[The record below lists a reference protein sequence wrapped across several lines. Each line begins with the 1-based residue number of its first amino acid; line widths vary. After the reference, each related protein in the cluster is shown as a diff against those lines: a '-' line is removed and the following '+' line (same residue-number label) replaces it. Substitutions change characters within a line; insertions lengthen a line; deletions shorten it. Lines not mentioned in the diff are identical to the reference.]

1 MKTTKTIKRK
11 LPLVAPEDH
20 NFQEKQSLQTVSES
34 AENPQEQKQQVL
46 TTEQATVETRQQ
58 PIRIQ
63 LNGFRIDGRIKE
75 LTLESTL
82 THNRLIALTRSD
94 SINIDSATIL
104 YTSLVNL
111 QQKIAKWV
119 EIKSIYELN
128 IKVNIFDKE
137 MTLMEVREAGKLL
150 REKIECL
157 NEMTDIISTSVTDK
171 LVNLQQSFLLLRKQ
185 ERLVA
190 YYEDATAIGKSQP
203 GTFELDSSLFDN
215 N

>member
-1 MKTTKTIKRK
+1 
-11 LPLVAPEDH
+11 
-20 NFQEKQSLQTVSES
+20 
-34 AENPQEQKQQVL
+34 L